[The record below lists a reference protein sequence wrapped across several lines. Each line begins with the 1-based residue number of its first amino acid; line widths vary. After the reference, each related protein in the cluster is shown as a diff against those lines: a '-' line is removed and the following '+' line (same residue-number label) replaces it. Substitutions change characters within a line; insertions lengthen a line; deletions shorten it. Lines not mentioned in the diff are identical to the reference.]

1 MPHELANAARA
12 DLSVRRN
19 RAHIMSRNLCGTSCR
34 FCYGRVMLIEE
45 PRRVT
50 SDDAHCELEKLIA
63 SGA

>member
-1 MPHELANAARA
+1 
-12 DLSVRRN
+12 
-19 RAHIMSRNLCGTSCR
+19 MSRNLCGTSCR